1 MDVERKGDGE
11 GGDVSNQRGPRF
23 AREKRERVRGE
34 NERKSRGSRTGQERK
49 VCLVDRGKWSVKTVT
64 VKVWKVQRGGG
75 VVVVGG

>member
-34 NERKSRGSRTGQERK
+34 NERNSFPRTQDK
-49 VCLVDRGKWSVKTVT
+49 LVVNTNDAL
-64 VKVWKVQRGGG
+64 VWH
-75 VVVVGG
+75 